1 MKTNF
6 KHITA
11 IILFILFFSASY
23 AQQGWFQQTSNTQND
38 IYNIKFFN
46 ENTGIAIG
54 MSRTVLRT
62 VNGGNSWQQINLPV
76 FPNGYA
82 NYFFPLKNTSTGWI
96 SGSSW
101 NGIYRAAVMKTTNA
115 GINWTS
121 YGNNFP
127 GEAKELYFLNNT
139 MGWAIVSPPRILKTE
154 DGGGWWESCYI
165 GYNYS
170 FIMKGIIFTDSLNG
184 YVYGFDTTAKKGS
197 LLKTTS
203 SGANWT
209 YTVLDYPY
217 SFNSVYFI
225 NSQTGY
231 IACDSGRILKTT
243 SAFNNLEVLTPNALK
258 KLSSILFINSQ
269 TGWAV
274 GVDYSLQV
282 LGLVMKT
289 TDGGNN
295 WASYLTGSSW
305 LYDVDFVNQQTG
317 WACGWFGMILKSTNG
332 GSVYAGGNNTTVPS
346 EFVLSQNYPNPFNPK
361 TIINYQLPTNNYV
374 TLKIYDLTGK
384 EIATLVNE
392 EQRPGKYEAE
402 FDGSNIASG
411 VYYYQLSVDNKPPA
425 TKKMVLIK

>member
-6 KHITA
+6 KHISA
-11 IILFILFFSASY
+11 IIIFILFFSASY

-62 VNGGNSWQQINLPV
+62 TNGGNSWQPITLPV
-76 FPNGYA
+76 FPNGTA
-82 NYFFPLKNTSTGWI
+82 AYFFPLKNTTTGWI
-96 SGSSW
+96 SGSGW
-101 NGIYRAAVMKTTNA
+101 NGVYRAAIMKTTNA
-115 GINWTS
+115 GVNWGPYINYT
-121 YGNNFP
+121 
-127 GEAKELYFLNNT
+127 GEAKQLYFLNDL
-139 MGWAIVSPPRILKTE
+139 MGWAIVSPPRILRTE
-154 DGGGWWESCYI
+154 EGGGWWESCYI

-197 LLKTTS
+197 LLKTAN
-203 SGANWT
+203 SGANWI
-209 YTVLDYPY
+209 YTVSDYPY

-243 SAFNNLEVLTPNALK
+243 SAFSNFEVLTPRSLK
-258 KLSSILFINSQ
+258 NLSSIQFINSQ

-289 TDGGNN
+289 TNGGNN
-295 WASYLTGSSW
+295 WSSYMTGGSW

-317 WACGWFGMILKSTNG
+317 WACGWFGTILKSTNG

-346 EFVLSQNYPNPFNPK
+346 EFVLSQNYPNPFNPS
-361 TIINYQLPTNNYV
+361 TIISYQLPITNFIKLAV
-374 TLKIYDLTGK
+374 YDITGK
-384 EIATLVNE
+384 EVAVLVNE
-392 EQRPGKYEAE
+392 IKKAGFYETE
-402 FDGSNIASG
+402 YDGSNIASG
-411 VYYYQLSVDNKPPA
+411 IYYYQLSVDNKPLA